1 MDKYRIDS
9 HKLMYH
15 LPRVC
20 GWLNEKTIYP
30 VYMEISPVGSCNH
43 RCIFCAYDFIGYPN
57 RKLDCKRFLAFI
69 GEAKEAGVKSLL
81 YAGEGEP
88 LLHPDIKK
96 FIVYSKNSGIDV
108 GLFTNGQLLREEL
121 AEAILPFLTFVRF
134 SFNAGTKENYAEI
147 HKVKPE
153 VFERV
158 VANIKKAS
166 EIKERESLGVG
177 IGVQYVLLP
186 ENVDCLIDAVKT
198 LKDTGIDY
206 FVIKPF
212 VQQSHLQSYRIGAQL
227 DLSNIEDILNEAESF
242 SSENFMVIARRE
254 SFEGYGKRTYKHC
267 YGTSFVSVLNSAGDI
282 ATCLPYWD
290 KDDFILGNIYKS
302 AYRDIWLG
310 GRREKIKGYLENEL
324 NVQECPPNC
333 RPNAINEFLW
343 EIKNPTVKHINFA

>member
-69 GEAKEAGVKSLL
+69 GEAKEVGVKSLL

-134 SFNAGTKENYAEI
+134 SFNGGTKDNYADL
-147 HKVKPE
+147 HKVKPDI
-153 VFERV
+153 FGRV
-158 VANIKKAS
+158 VANMKIAS
-166 EIKERESLGVG
+166 EIKEKKALDVD

-186 ENVDCLIDAVKT
+186 ENVDYLIDAVKT
-198 LKDTGIDY
+198 IKDTGVGY

-212 VQQSHLQSYRIGAQL
+212 VQQSDLQSYRIAEPL
-227 DLSNIEDILNEAESF
+227 DLDSIEHILNEAESL
-242 SSENFMVIARRE
+242 SSEDFIVIARRE
-254 SFEGYGKRTYKHC
+254 SFEGYGKRKYKHC
-267 YGTSFVSVLNSAGDI
+267 YGTSFVSVMNSAGDL

-290 KDDFILGNIYKS
+290 KDDFIFGNIYKS
-302 AYRDIWLG
+302 ELGDIWHEK
-310 GRREKIKGYLENEL
+310 RRKKIKEYLEKEL

-333 RPNAINEFLW
+333 RPNSINEFLW
-343 EIKNPTVKHINFA
+343 EVKNPAVKHINFI

>member
-20 GWLNEKTIYP
+20 DWLNGETIYP
-30 VYMEISPVGSCNH
+30 VYMEISPVGNCNH
-43 RCIFCAYDFIGYPN
+43 RCVFCAYDFIGYPN
-57 RKLDCKRFLAFI
+57 RKLDCDRLLTFI
-69 GEAKEAGVKSLL
+69 DEAKEVGVKSIL

-88 LLHPDIKK
+88 LLHPDIGK
-96 FIVYSKNSGIDV
+96 IIAHSSNIGIDV
-108 GLFTNGQLLREEL
+108 GLFTNGQLLNEEF
-121 AEAILPFLTFVRF
+121 ADVILPSLTFVRF
-134 SFNAGTKENYAEI
+134 SFNGGTKENYANI
-147 HKVKPE
+147 HKVKPGI
-153 VFERV
+153 FERV

-166 EIKERESLGVG
+166 EIKEKESLNVD

-186 ENVDCLIDAVKT
+186 ENVGYLLDAVKT
-198 LKDTGIDY
+198 LKDTGVDY

-212 VQQSHLQSYRIGAQL
+212 IQQSHLQSYRIGEQL
-227 DLSNIEDILNEAESF
+227 ALDNIETILNEAESF
-242 SSENFMVIARRE
+242 SSENFMVIARRD
-254 SFEGYGKRTYKHC
+254 SFGGYGKRSYEHC

-290 KDDFILGNIYKS
+290 KDDFVLGNIYKS
-302 AYRDIWLG
+302 TYRDIWLG

-343 EIKNPTVKHINFA
+343 EIKNPTVKHLNFV